1 MWSFK
6 TFLAEDLDA
15 VADKVFGQRA
25 ANTKLDH
32 VKIMTA
38 LGIKSNERKL
48 QQINQGSLAT
58 VYQHPEDPTKI
69 IKVTADAQDARNLVK
84 SQRLNSPNIVRVY
97 NSAKVGPK
105 AVALVADFIKGE
117 SMPYNTN
124 ALLGL
129 INGDNFDEA
138 RQAIRGILRPDRTRR
153 KILDQMGMNT
163 DEERMKLSRLFQ
175 TLAGLEKLG
184 IDMYDFTDNILDGG
198 NDYVI
203 IDMGM

>member
-25 ANTKLDH
+25 KNAKMDH
-32 VKIMTA
+32 VKIITA
-38 LGIKSNERKL
+38 LGIKTNDRQL

-58 VYQHPEDPTKI
+58 VYQHPEDPTKV
-69 IKVTADAQDARNLVK
+69 IKVTADAQDAKNLVK
-84 SQRLNSPNIVRVY
+84 AQRLGSPNIVKIY
-97 NSAKVGPK
+97 NSAKISPR
-105 AVALVADFIKGE
+105 ATALVADFVKGD

-129 INGDNFDEA
+129 INGDDFEEA
-138 RQAIRGILRPDRTRR
+138 RQAVRGILRPDRTRR
-153 KILDQMGMNT
+153 KILTQLGMDS

-184 IDMYDFTDNILDGG
+184 IDMYDFTDNILDAGS
-198 NDYVI
+198 DYVI